1 MRQPARAPARPTK
14 AVASEHLTGS
24 TWQYLLLL
32 WLAGNCLRL
41 SMLAVPPLLTTI
53 HHGLGLNETAIGA
66 LTALPVLLMA
76 VAAVPGSLLIARI
89 GARRALLVGFTLVA
103 LAGAARGLGQ
113 SAVVLFAMTFLMG
126 LGVAVAQPALPSLV
140 RLWFPRRIGL
150 ATAVYSN
157 GLLVGEIVA
166 VSLTAPLILPLVGGW
181 PWALAVWSIPVAL
194 TVVALA
200 VLTAHVPRVQG
211 VASARWWPNWRD
223 PLTWRV
229 GLILGC
235 AATMYF
241 NANAFIPDYLKA
253 THRPELIN
261 PSLTSL
267 NALQLIASFLV
278 LAFPGRL
285 VGRREPFI
293 VIGLLTLVAIA
304 GFLTLPGFAAVIAV
318 SFVGFCSA
326 MGLIL
331 NLALPP
337 LIAAPDDVHRF
348 SAAIFAISYSCAFV
362 TSLVGG
368 AVWDATGIP
377 ATAFTLVAVSG
388 ATMVILARGL
398 SLPGLRK
405 EE

>member
-1 MRQPARAPARPTK
+1 MTEPAQADVRSAK
-14 AVASEHLTGS
+14 AVATEHLSGS
-24 TWQYLLLL
+24 TWQHLLLL

-41 SMLAVPPLLTTI
+41 SMLAVPPLLPTI
-53 HHGLGLNETAIGA
+53 HRVLGLNETAVGA
-66 LTALPVLLMA
+66 LTGLPVLLMA
-76 VAAVPGSLLIARI
+76 GAAVPGSLLIARI
-89 GARRALLVGFTLVA
+89 GARRALLVGFSTVA
-103 LAGAARGLGQ
+103 LAGAARGLGL

-157 GLLVGEIVA
+157 GLVVGEIVA

-194 TVVALA
+194 TVALLALFSPQLPAMAVA
-200 VLTAHVPRVQG
+200 T
-211 VASARWWPNWRD
+211 SARWWPNWSD

-235 AATMYF
+235 ASTMYF

-253 THRPELIN
+253 THHPDLIN

-267 NALQLIASFLV
+267 NALQVIASFLV

-293 VIGLLTLVAIA
+293 VIGLLTLVALA
-304 GFLTLPGFAAVIAV
+304 GFLTLPGFAAVIAI

-348 SAAIFAISYSCAFV
+348 SAAIFAISYSCAFI
-362 TSLVGG
+362 TSLIGG

-398 SLPGLRK
+398 SLPGLRTT
-405 EE
+405 